1 MINIINQVIR
11 CNDKRMVTALEIKL
25 KACPEE
31 MVNENEQ
38 HLVARVSAA
47 FHASDLFAK
56 YGKTLKTELNPRRK
70 NVVNLVV
77 SLHENSLSFKEI
89 GEFVESFQEEIDKTP
104 F

>member
-1 MINIINQVIR
+1 MINIIHQSIR
-11 CNDKRMVTALEIKL
+11 CNDERQVTALEIKL

-31 MVNENEQ
+31 SVNESEQ

-56 YGKTLKTELNPRRK
+56 YGKTLKTELNPRRP
-70 NVVNLVV
+70 NVVNLIV
-77 SLHENSLSFKEI
+77 SLHENNLSFEDI
-89 GEFVESFQEEIDKTP
+89 GKIVIEFQKEIDKTP

>member
-1 MINIINQVIR
+1 MINIVNQVIR
-11 CNDKRMVTALEIKL
+11 CNDERQVTALEIKL

-31 MVNENEQ
+31 SVNENEQ

-47 FHASDLFAK
+47 FHASDLFGK
-56 YGKTLKTELNPRRK
+56 YGKALKTELNPRRP

-77 SLHENSLSFKEI
+77 SLHDNNLSFEEI
-89 GEFVESFQEEIDKTP
+89 GKFVETFQEEIDKTP